1 MKVDNRPD
9 QNIDQVMEDMRNAI
23 MKYSEGDK

>member
-23 MKYSEGDK
+23 MKYSGGDK